1 MCVFRFVLRVKRLGQ
16 LSAVLQEDVKT
27 HITSPVL
34 WRKVHTDLIIH
45 ACIHAHC
52 YFELCNKVYAHVCS
66 CSAAY
71 VTY

>member
-16 LSAVLQEDVKT
+16 PSAVLQGDVKT

-34 WRKVHTDLIIH
+34 WRKVHTDLTIH

-52 YFELCNKVYAHVCS
+52 YLSSATRCMHMCVLALLHV
-66 CSAAY
+66 
-71 VTY
+71 